1 MVYFLFWLVVVLES
15 LGLISQLF
23 RVLKTYN
30 ENSKIVGGIIGAL
43 LRAVTIFCLLIL
55 VYPVL
60 KFVS

>member
-1 MVYFLFWLVVVLES
+1 MIYFLFWLVVVLES

-23 RVLKTYN
+23 RVFKTYN
-30 ENSKIVGGIIGAL
+30 ENSKIVGGIIGTL
-43 LRAVTIFCLLIL
+43 LRSATIFCLLIL

>member
-1 MVYFLFWLVVVLES
+1 MIYFLFWLVVVLES

-30 ENSKIVGGIIGAL
+30 ENSKIVGGIIGTL
-43 LRAVTIFCLLIL
+43 LRSATIFCLLIL

>member
-23 RVLKTYN
+23 RVFKTYN
-30 ENSKIVGGIIGAL
+30 ENSKIVGGIIGTL
-43 LRAVTIFCLLIL
+43 LRTVTIFCLLIL

>member
-15 LGLISQLF
+15 LGLIGQLF
-23 RVLKTYN
+23 RVFKTCN
-30 ENSKIVGGIIGAL
+30 ENYKIVGGIIGTL
-43 LRAVTIFCLLIL
+43 LRSATIFCLLIL

>member
-15 LGLISQLF
+15 LGLVGKLF
-23 RVLKTYN
+23 RVFKTYN
-30 ENSKIVGGIIGAL
+30 NSAGIVGGIIGTL
-43 LRAVTIFCLLIL
+43 LRSATIFWLLIL

>member
-23 RVLKTYN
+23 RVFKTCN
-30 ENSKIVGGIIGAL
+30 ENSKIVGGIIGTL
-43 LRAVTIFCLLIL
+43 LRSATIFCLLIL